1 MDNNST
7 IVLPLARPDFKPYLL
22 QALLDWIEAQNFT
35 PYILVKVDDACQ
47 VPQEFVNPDDTI
59 VFCVSSEATNKF
71 QINDESVS
79 FQARFGESV
88 RNIYLP
94 KGRIL
99 AVYPKENTDLVSY
112 FPLLETPD
120 DVDGKNKDG
129 GATDDDIPVF
139 TKV

>member
-7 IVLPLARPDFKPYLL
+7 IVLPLSRPEFKPYLL
-22 QALLDWIEAQNFT
+22 QALLDWTEAQGYT
-35 PYILVKVDDACQ
+35 PYMLVKVDEACQ
-47 VPQEFVNPDDTI
+47 VPKEFVNSDDTI

-71 QINDESVS
+71 QIESDAVS

-88 RNIYLP
+88 RNIYVP
-94 KGRIL
+94 MGRIL

-112 FPLLETPD
+112 FPLLETPRGQVQNKKD
-120 DVDGKNKDG
+120 D
-129 GATDDDIPVF
+129 DDDIPVF